1 MMGASD
7 RHGMATD
14 FAHVR
19 GDMPAQVHRP
29 KIKANWRSRLTRLAS
44 VCLHIEFFT
53 STRHQTNI
61 LRGAP
66 AGATGSS
73 SFVFST
79 QADGADT
86 VRQRQD
92 RRLHASQVSV
102 RGAAIRS
109 QSHLHHTNRLPNR
122 VKMADDFRIRL
133 GRARNRGARADKRFR
148 PFMKQ
153 VEAAVGRAG
162 GNPARIGG
170 SAGKGSGRF
179 NPRGR
184 GSKLSFP
191 SDGGGWQRAQGCHQ
205 HRAPGTG
212 RTTASPRCVASTS
225 MPFTAAAAA

>member
-1 MMGASD
+1 VFVCTLSFSPQHGTKPTFCEVRRLAPQVA
-7 RHGMATD
+7 RHLFSARKPTAPIMCDNGRTAVAT
-14 FAHVR
+14 
-19 GDMPAQVHRP
+19 PAQVLV
-29 KIKANWRSRLTRLAS
+29 RS
-44 VCLHIEFFT
+44 
-53 STRHQTNI
+53 
-61 LRGAP
+61 
-66 AGATGSS
+66 
-73 SFVFST
+73 
-79 QADGADT
+79 
-86 VRQRQD
+86 
-92 RRLHASQVSV
+92 
-102 RGAAIRS
+102 AAIRS
-109 QSHLHHTNRLPNR
+109 QSHLRHTNRLPNR
-122 VKMADDFRIRL
+122 VKMAGNSSDDFRIRL

-170 SAGKGSGRF
+170 SSGKGSGRF

>member
-19 GDMPAQVHRP
+19 GDMAAQVHRP

-92 RRLHASQVSV
+92 RRLHARQVSV

-109 QSHLHHTNRLPNR
+109 QSHLRHTNRLPNR
-122 VKMADDFRIRL
+122 VKMAGNSSYQMISASGL
-133 GRARNRGARADKRFR
+133 GVRATGDRA
-148 PFMKQ
+148 P
-153 VEAAVGRAG
+153 
-162 GNPARIGG
+162 I
-170 SAGKGSGRF
+170 SASGR
-179 NPRGR
+179 
-184 GSKLSFP
+184 S
-191 SDGGGWQRAQGCHQ
+191 
-205 HRAPGTG
+205 
-212 RTTASPRCVASTS
+212 
-225 MPFTAAAAA
+225 